1 MKSKANGEQTVTN
14 VFNIIGNGTNIKGDV
29 NASGD
34 IRIDGSIV
42 GNLTTAGKLII
53 GEQGYIEGETSVK
66 IADISG
72 SYKGKLT
79 ASQLVILRST
89 SKFDGDLFTKKVV
102 IEEGSVFNGTLTM
115 EKGMQQKTTTQ
126 PRKEN

>member
-1 MKSKANGEQTVTN
+1 MKNKGNGDQTPSN
-14 VFNIIGNGTNIKGDV
+14 VFNIIGNGTNIKGDI

-34 IRIDGSIV
+34 IRVDGSV
-42 GNLTTAGKLII
+42 LGNLVSVGKLII
-53 GEQGYIEGETSVK
+53 GEQGYIEGESKVK

-79 ASQLVILRST
+79 AAELVILRST
-89 SKFDGDLFTKKVV
+89 SKFEGDLFTKKIV

-115 EKGMQQKTTTQ
+115 EQKSEVKSNVKKDQ
-126 PRKEN
+126 

>member
-1 MKSKANGEQTVTN
+1 MKSKGNGEQTVAN
-14 VFNIIGNGTNIKGDV
+14 VFNIIGNGTNIKGDI

-34 IRIDGSIV
+34 IRIDGSVV
-42 GNLTTAGKLII
+42 GNLTSAGKLII

-72 SYKGKLT
+72 SYKGKLS
-79 ASQLVILRST
+79 ASDLVILRAT
-89 SKFDGDLFTKKVV
+89 SKFDGDLFTKKIV

-115 EKGMQQKTTTQ
+115 DKGGQKTVT
-126 PRKEN
+126 KKAE

>member
-1 MKSKANGEQTVTN
+1 MKSKGNGEQTVAN

-34 IRIDGSIV
+34 IRIDGTIV
-42 GNLTTAGKLII
+42 GNLNTSGKLII
-53 GEQGYIEGETSVK
+53 GEQGYVEGETSVRV
-66 IADISG
+66 ADISG

-79 ASQLVILRST
+79 ASELVVLRAS
-89 SKFDGDLFTKKVV
+89 SKFDGDLFTKKIV

-115 EKGMQQKTTTQ
+115 EQNAQKSSQ
-126 PRKEN
+126 NKKE

>member
-1 MKSKANGEQTVTN
+1 MKSKGNGEQTATN
-14 VFNIIGNGTNIKGDV
+14 VFNIIGNGTNIKGDI

-79 ASQLVILRST
+79 ASELVILRAT

-126 PRKEN
+126 PKKEN